1 MWEEIKNKKI
11 LVGVRGITPEEVV
24 IASKREQLSG
34 RGCFRDLRKF
44 VIHHLATALTVFHL

>member
-11 LVGVRGITPEEVV
+11 LVGVRRITPEEVV

-34 RGCFRDLRKF
+34 RGSFGDFRKF